1 MPVWTCQRFEPG
13 SVYES
18 TPSKYWDHR
27 CTNALHSRLKKPQKD
42 LIHPALH
49 VINFYK
55 VMILINQK
63 VVFVYVWQVYKC
75 TLFFHEISLEFLVP
89 TGIFCVRSGWT
100 ADTIII
106 IQYSSFIHILIC
118 EVVELV
124 IYINFF
130 LKRFKI
136 LHKQI
141 VFKWGSTLNVM

>member
-27 CTNALHSRLKKPQKD
+27 CTNALHSRLKKLQKD

-89 TGIFCVRSGWT
+89 TGIFCVERVDGRHYNNYTVFVFHSYIDMW
-100 ADTIII
+100 
-106 IQYSSFIHILIC
+106 S
-118 EVVELV
+118 

-130 LKRFKI
+130 LIRFKT